1 MISYQLY
8 SNNTPI
14 HTLSTDELNS
24 IVDDNERQRRLVEL
38 NVIEQ
43 CLNIFKTAVVQR
55 KRVETYGYMNDPSS
69 RVQFVEPRVHAYCYD
84 PKTGQLKKLEVNFK
98 EYIDDL
104 GSVYD
109 LYQVENPRAS
119 SSYPVLDKTL
129 SNQDQGSYGKL

>member
-1 MISYQLY
+1 M
-8 SNNTPI
+8 
-14 HTLSTDELNS
+14 NS

-55 KRVETYGYMNDPSS
+55 KRVETYAAINDPNS
-69 RVQFVEPRVHAYCYD
+69 RVQFTEPRVHAYCYD
-84 PKTGQLKKLEVNFK
+84 PKNGELKKLEVNFK

-109 LYQVENPRAS
+109 LYQVENPRAAQT
-119 SSYPVLDKTL
+119 YPGIEKV
-129 SNQDQGSYGKL
+129 SASQDQGNYKKV